1 MADASM
7 IDAPVTSADQMLD
20 GLKQEIGAE
29 GFQYLLDRD
38 HSVSF
43 IPRGPKLLVS
53 FERVEDTLDLGDT
66 GMPMSL
72 DFADDKNWSVLHFAA
87 NGETWFRSQALYDIL
102 DEMVDDAFF
111 EDFDKVTVFGL
122 GMGAYA
128 AAAFSVV
135 APGATVVAIAPQATL
150 DHERAEWDT
159 RFPAAR
165 LLEFRDRFGY
175 APDMVEGAGRA
186 FVLYDPI
193 EMLDSVHASLFRG
206 DNVVRLKCRHLKDG
220 IARALLDMDVLHKVV
235 EDAAEGRLTETG
247 FYALL
252 RRRRDYPRYLRNLL
266 FYMDDMNRPYLTAVY
281 CTHVL
286 SRMNAPAF
294 RRRLNAARATLAAD
308 GRLPLWL
315 DDDE

>member
-1 MADASM
+1 M

-111 EDFDKVTVFGL
+111 EDFDKVTFFGL

-128 AAAFSVV
+128 AAAF
-135 APGATVVAIAPQATL
+135 
-150 DHERAEWDT
+150 
-159 RFPAAR
+159 
-165 LLEFRDRFGY
+165 
-175 APDMVEGAGRA
+175 
-186 FVLYDPI
+186 
-193 EMLDSVHASLFRG
+193 
-206 DNVVRLKCRHLKDG
+206 
-220 IARALLDMDVLHKVV
+220 
-235 EDAAEGRLTETG
+235 
-247 FYALL
+247 
-252 RRRRDYPRYLRNLL
+252 
-266 FYMDDMNRPYLTAVY
+266 
-281 CTHVL
+281 
-286 SRMNAPAF
+286 
-294 RRRLNAARATLAAD
+294 
-308 GRLPLWL
+308 
-315 DDDE
+315 